1 MGRRL
6 LIVSETQGE
15 RDSVIRFLDQRGYE
29 AVPES
34 EARAVIEDCDR
45 AGAGLST
52 IVALVEEWRC
62 AAQSA
67 RSDSSWESNERS
79 SVPRPDA
86 AHVSRGVAKRRRADY
101 GRP

>member
-6 LIVSETQGE
+6 LIVGETQGE

-34 EARAVIEDCDR
+34 EARAVIEDCDC

-62 AAQSA
+62 AA
-67 RSDSSWESNERS
+67 
-79 SVPRPDA
+79 
-86 AHVSRGVAKRRRADY
+86 HVGEVGLELGEQRTILRTEA
-101 GRP
+101 